1 MATVTDEK
9 ETVSPAKKKRLS
21 IKDMPGFDISS
32 TDMSAIIDP
41 ACMIVKKGGNIF
53 QALEMITL
61 TLVGDELSVLA
72 VDIDTAQVLSRG
84 KVALACG
91 DISVS
96 IPALQ
101 LSNLIRSMKSVDH
114 IRFRYDSEEN
124 KMIVKACKST
134 YKLPV
139 FVGDI
144 PVIEEEFLKP
154 EFSMSFPQEMLYQ
167 NVQRILHCAARNDVR
182 YYMNGIYLNI
192 LDNSLFMV
200 ATDGH
205 RMATTKNA
213 ILVKDKPEN
222 GLNAPVSSVDMKGQD
237 VGVILPVGVCPIMQK
252 ILKGQKG
259 DVRME
264 FCSHNVIFHFDT
276 IRLVCNLVQ
285 GRYPRWAQITKGVRQ
300 ASKTFT
306 ANLLELRESMSRA
319 VHLLSSGSVSKES
332 PGKCNLSFR
341 ASEIVISSPET
352 NSVDCEEIVSATQV
366 DGDQDECLIGING
379 HYLLDA
385 INGMLASNS
394 ESAEV
399 EIKIKDSTSGIF
411 FKHGD
416 TLDVIMPLRL

>member
-1 MATVTDEK
+1 MTTVTK
-9 ETVSPAKKKRLS
+9 EQDKVSTAKKKKLT

-41 ACMIVKKGGNIF
+41 ACMIVKKSGNIF

-61 TLVGDELSVLA
+61 TLVGNELSVLA

-84 KVALACG
+84 KVALSCG
-91 DISVS
+91 DMKAS

-101 LSNLIRSMKSVDH
+101 LSNLMRSMKSVDN
-114 IRFRYDSEEN
+114 IRFRYDSDES
-124 KMIVKACKST
+124 KLIVKASKST

-144 PVIEEEFLKP
+144 PVIEEELLKP
-154 EFSMSFPQEMLYQ
+154 EFNMSFPQEMLYQ

-205 RMATTKNA
+205 RMATTKNT
-213 ILVKDKPEN
+213 ILIKDKPEE
-222 GLNAPVSSVDMKGQD
+222 GLNAPLSSVDMKGQD
-237 VGVILPVGVCPIMQK
+237 VGVILPIGVCPIMQK

-276 IRLVCNLVQ
+276 IRMVCNLVD
-285 GRYPRWAQITKGVRQ
+285 GKYPRWAQITRGVKQ

-306 ANLLELRESMSRA
+306 ANLLDLRESMSRA
-319 VHLLSSGSVSKES
+319 INLLTSGSASKES

-341 ASEIVISSPET
+341 SNEIVISSPEN
-352 NSVDCEEIVSATQV
+352 NSVDCEEIVSATLVEGEQE
-366 DGDQDECLIGING
+366 ECLIGING

-385 INGMLASNS
+385 INGMLTYD
-394 ESAEV
+394 AENAKV
-399 EIKIKDSTSGIF
+399 EIKIKDSTSGIY
-411 FKHGD
+411 FKYGD